1 MQVTYY
7 GFQLVNKISN
17 EKHLVDISG
26 FLRGFSEA
34 NCQELKSRITFQE
47 EHLILSKCSENVFSL
62 VMTRDIYRL
71 KSVNPQKQTIKEL
84 SDNLSPGERFGVA
97 SYIYI
102 KDHLIAVVTPQLAP
116 KFDAFISMLETLL
129 ANAGL
134 SGYAVHVHPLIKTAT
149 KDEAVKMQFMGTTV
163 IEVGRQNGWFRKIL
177 NTVNVNSAFD
187 ELDSIEITFK
197 PKKRKNIKP
206 IVKQLLET
214 AEDDDLHRF
223 SVKAKNEASSAL
235 MELYLNGRGVI
246 RDTISPTSEE
256 KIPVKL
262 VEKISRNYILKE
274 RLEEFTGNGE
284 FNKSLSDKLNYFA
297 NVERWTSLPC
307 NLQDTFILV

>member
-7 GFQLVNKISN
+7 GFQLVNKISH
-17 EKHLVDISG
+17 ERYLVDISG
-26 FLRGFSEA
+26 FLRGFSESD
-34 NCQELKSRITFQE
+34 CHELKSRITFQE

-71 KSVNPQKQTIKEL
+71 KSVNPKKQTIKEL
-84 SDNLSPGERFGVA
+84 SENLSPGERFGVA

-102 KDHLIAVVTPQLAP
+102 KGHLIAVVTPQLAP

-134 SGYAVHVHPLIKTAT
+134 SGYAVHVHPFIQAAT
-149 KDEAVKMQFMGTTV
+149 KDEVIKMQFMGTTV
-163 IEVGRQNGWFRKIL
+163 IEVGRQNSWFKKIL
-177 NTVNVNSAFD
+177 NTANVNPDFD

-206 IVKQLLET
+206 IVSKLLSAT
-214 AEDDDLHRF
+214 EDTDLHRF
-223 SVKAKNEASSAL
+223 SMKAKNEARSAL

-246 RDTISPTSEE
+246 RDTINPTSEE

-262 VEKISRNYILKE
+262 AEKIHNNYILKE
-274 RLEEFTGNGE
+274 RLEEFTRNGE
-284 FNKSLSDKLNYFA
+284 FNKSLSDKLNGFSD
-297 NVERWTSLPC
+297 VELWACLPC
-307 NLQDTFILV
+307 NLQGVFELE